1 MFNRQKHLAIHGGP
15 KIRSISMPARLAFGD
30 TEQQAVL
37 DVFAHYRSIGSDFG
51 YQGYFEQL
59 YTDALVSYLGVP
71 GYADAVCTGTA
82 ALYVA
87 VAALR
92 LKAGSHVLVSPVT
105 DPGTVNAIILNQL
118 VPVVMDSAPNSF
130 NVGATQF
137 EERINDQIAA
147 AIIVHCAGKA
157 VPVDE
162 ICRIAADRG
171 IRIIEDCSQ
180 AHGASLQGRKVG
192 TFGDIA
198 VFSTMYRKAHAT
210 GGCGGVIFTQNAELF
225 ALVRAF
231 SDRGKPFNDSTF
243 NDKDPGSF
251 LFPALNL
258 NIDEIS
264 CAIGLCSLSKLD
276 STIKLRIDFL
286 RQLET
291 ALKDRSEI
299 CRLAPVEDG
308 DSPFFHPIV
317 VDVERISCTKNE
329 FAVAVQ
335 AEGIDINPDYRYVIS
350 EWGWLR
356 KYLSDDYLCTNAFNF
371 RITSFNLLFNENF
384 GENEI
389 NDICAAITK
398 VENWFCK

>member
-1 MFNRQKHLAIHGGP
+1 
-15 KIRSISMPARLAFGD
+15 MPARLAFGD
-30 TEQQAVL
+30 LEQQAVL

-59 YTDALVSYLGVP
+59 YTDAFVSYLGVP

-130 NVGATQF
+130 NVGVTQY
-137 EERINDQIAA
+137 EERIDDHIAA

-157 VPVDE
+157 APVDE

-231 SDRGKPFNDSTF
+231 SDRGKPFNDSAF

-276 STIKLRIDFL
+276 STIKLRTDFL
-286 RQLET
+286 RQLEI
-291 ALKDRSEI
+291 ALEDRSEI

-329 FAVAVQ
+329 FAAAIQ

-350 EWGWLR
+350 EWSWI
-356 KYLSDDYLCTNAFNF
+356 KPYLSGNAECPHAIRF
-371 RITSFNLLFNENF
+371 REESFNLLFNEQYSMT
-384 GENEI
+384 EV
-389 NDICAAITK
+389 NDITDAVKK
-398 VENWFCK
+398 VEDYYLV